1 MPIKHRL
8 RLSEGGRG
16 VVNERERERVSVSDR
31 DEIQDH
37 GQLSVYPN

>member
-16 VVNERERERVSVSDR
+16 AVKERKGASDR